1 MDIIFSLRGLP
12 IYTHRCPTQGC
23 PVILTAKNPMAV
35 AIAMPKQK
43 VGSVQLRCLS
53 CYKSQLIFNLYVLMD
68 RSF

>member
-23 PVILTAKNPMAV
+23 PVILTAKNPMSV

-53 CYKSQLIFNLYVLMD
+53 CYKS
-68 RSF
+68 